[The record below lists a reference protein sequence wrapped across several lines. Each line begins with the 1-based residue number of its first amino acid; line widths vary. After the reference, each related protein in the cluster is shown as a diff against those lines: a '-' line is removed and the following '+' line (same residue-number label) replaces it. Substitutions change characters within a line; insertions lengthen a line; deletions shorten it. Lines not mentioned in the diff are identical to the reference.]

1 MRVRGIDE
9 ARGQSRID
17 GAAPGDKPGRGA
29 SSYPGPQGAAGGA
42 APESAAP
49 RGRPGAAAYAKA
61 PAAGQTAKAAS
72 AHAGV
77 APPPTLAPAAAAQP
91 EIPPA
96 LGREALAARLTE
108 HVRSLG
114 LPADGA
120 GLSAARALMAE
131 YLPVDLPRLR
141 AALSAMRK
149 AEAGGKSP
157 AAAARLAARALAAGF
172 DPDDW
177 PPEALESAD
186 RDRGDG
192 GDADT
197 SGGGSGAHGQAPGG
211 DGRGAFSRGGR
222 GGRGVEGQSSADGIA
237 ELLRGSAARALS
249 DGRLRAFAAPNPAG
263 LGWLYAPFD
272 LREAGFEF
280 RGTMRILYNYRIG
293 RGERLVLEAEGMGG
307 PVTLSLSGSGDGL
320 RAKAYGLKDA
330 EARALR
336 RLGVMAGPGS
346 PRDDGDDQVLG
357 DA

>member
-9 ARGQSRID
+9 AREQSRID

-29 SSYPGPQGAAGGA
+29 SSYPGPKGAAAGGA
-42 APESAAP
+42 AAEGAAP
-49 RGRPGAAAYAKA
+49 RGLPESSAADRAPVVGPAAKA
-61 PAAGQTAKAAS
+61 VSTRL
-72 AHAGV
+72 GV
-77 APPPTLAPAAAAQP
+77 ASPPTLAPAASASP
-91 EIPPA
+91 EGSPA

-108 HVRSLG
+108 HLRSVG

-149 AEAGGKSP
+149 AEAAGKSQSE
-157 AAAARLAARALAAGF
+157 AARLASRALAAGL

-177 PPEALESAD
+177 PPEAVEPPGG
-186 RDRGDG
+186 RGG
-192 GDADT
+192 EAGS
-197 SGGGSGAHGQAPGG
+197 SGGGSGAYGQAPGG
-211 DGRGAFSRGGR
+211 DGRGAFGRGGR
-222 GGRGVEGQSSADGIA
+222 GGRGVEGPSSADGIA
-237 ELLRGSAARALS
+237 ELLRESAARALS